1 MLYPD
6 GNNFYPLVHRCFMAA
21 TRRTT
26 SSMTSEQ
33 FLDALIDAKILDAEQ
48 VGLVLNE
55 FHQTDS
61 GSEADD
67 LAKFLVRAG
76 LVTLYQVSRVL
87 SGDAKALVLGP
98 YTLQQPIGT
107 GSLGTVYSAIRRSD
121 QARFALKVLPL
132 RNMWNVLQAKKQ
144 LKEFDSLSDVHAIVP
159 FVDIG
164 TAAGSHYLVWPFVE
178 GESFDHL
185 LLRTGALSSP
195 QTARI
200 LYEIAEGM
208 SRCHEQGIVHGM
220 LKPSNIML
228 GPDRSAHILD
238 LGIGGILMSNIAE
251 DDSMLD
257 TISTANTALNM
268 IDFTAPESFADPNVR
283 TVSTDMY
290 SLGCTAYFFLTN
302 SVPYPEGNTVHK
314 IIAHQTSPPPEL
326 NTDQVE
332 PKLAELVQQMMAK
345 SPTERPQTMR
355 EVLDCL
361 IEAFPTTQN
370 TMIDMPIS
378 EAERLAQKGRAAA
391 YLPRKWVPDN
401 TSANVSHD
409 LSGAEGLIDFNS
421 ASVSDTM
428 SRPSAQYDYNP
439 DLDTID
445 RETDPSTEDQPL
457 TPSEIELAVAK
468 APSLKVSTT
477 EPRPASQT
485 VVQKA
490 RRWLQSFFV
499 KNDVVQFS
507 LFGPSTV
514 VPGRTSRLQV
524 YIHPPAAFVSV
535 KKLSRAFQPTTELIA
550 SVTSTNHPLRGK
562 RMNIQ
567 LIIDNMGLSRSKV
580 PFVWTGQTRPLI
592 FDVYVPWESVAGVAN
607 GHLTIHQDA
616 HLLGSSELALK
627 IASRTN

>member
-1 MLYPD
+1 MT
-6 GNNFYPLVHRCFMAA
+6 A
-21 TRRTT
+21 TRQTT

-33 FLDALIDAKILDAEQ
+33 FLDALIDAKLLDAEQ

-61 GSEADD
+61 GNEADD
-67 LAKFLVRAG
+67 LAKFLIRAG

-87 SGDAKALVLGP
+87 SGDAKLLVLGP

-121 QARFALKVLPL
+121 QSRFALKVLPL

-144 LKEFDSLSDVHAIVP
+144 LREFDSLSDVRAVVP

-238 LGIGGILMSNIAE
+238 LGIGAILMNNIDD

-257 TISTANTALNM
+257 TISTANTAMNM

-283 TVSTDMY
+283 TVATDMY
-290 SLGCTAYFFLTN
+290 SLGCTTYFFLTN
-302 SVPYPEGNTVHK
+302 SVPFPEGNTVHK

-326 NTDQVE
+326 NTDTVE
-332 PKLAELVQQMMAK
+332 PKLAELVQRMMAK
-345 SPTERPQTMR
+345 SPTDRPQTMR
-355 EVLDCL
+355 ELMDCL
-361 IEAFPTTQN
+361 NHTFPAIN
-370 TMIDMPIS
+370 TMSIDMPLS

-401 TSANVSHD
+401 TSANVNHD
-409 LSGAEGLIDFNS
+409 SSGSEGLIDFNS
-421 ASVSDTM
+421 ASVSDTL
-428 SRPSAQYDYNP
+428 SRPSAEYEYNP
-439 DLDTID
+439 ALDIID
-445 RETDPSTEDQPL
+445 RETDPTTEDQPL
-457 TPSEIELAVAK
+457 TPSEMEFAVAK
-468 APSLKVSTT
+468 TPSLNVTT
-477 EPRPASQT
+477 PESPPTSPT
-485 VVQKA
+485 FVQKA
-490 RRWLQSFFV
+490 GRWLQSFFV

-550 SVTSTNHPLRGK
+550 SVTSKDRPLRG
-562 RMNIQ
+562 RPMSIR
-567 LIIDNMGLSRSKV
+567 LSIDNMGLSRSKV

-592 FDVYVPWESVAGVAN
+592 FDVYVPWESVAGLAQ
-607 GHLTIHQDA
+607 GQLTISQDS
-616 HLLGSSELALK
+616 HMLGTSELVLK
-627 IASRTN
+627 IASRTK